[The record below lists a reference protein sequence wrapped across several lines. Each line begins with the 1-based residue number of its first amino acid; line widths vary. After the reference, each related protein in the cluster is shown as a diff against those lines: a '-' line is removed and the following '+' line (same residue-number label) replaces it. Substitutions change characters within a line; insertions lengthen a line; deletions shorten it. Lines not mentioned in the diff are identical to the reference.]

1 MRGFKLFIVLCSF
14 VVASSCAQQKKYISY
29 TVKSG
34 ETMKSIANQ
43 LNMKTKDLLR
53 LNPDVGRRPKPNTT
67 IIIPN
72 KKFGIL
78 QQCSELTEICLA

>member
-1 MRGFKLFIVLCSF
+1 
-14 VVASSCAQQKKYISY
+14 
-29 TVKSG
+29 
-34 ETMKSIANQ
+34 MKSIANQ

-72 KKFGIL
+72 KKFKETE
-78 QQCSELTEICLA
+78 STTLTTEKSIETDEEERSHNSRNIDEGLCGSQS